1 MPSLF
6 EKGPE
11 ILEGKMKMWKV
22 YDDNE
27 IKNANE
33 DDGQK
38 HTWAFGSG
46 ELKKKQSKRYVSAV

>member
-6 EKGPE
+6 EIGPE
-11 ILEGKMKMWKV
+11 ILEEKMKMWKV

-27 IKNANE
+27 NKNANANE

-46 ELKKKQSKRYVSAV
+46 EPKKTKQKVC